1 MVKNGASLDQ
11 RLRHHGWTVAES
23 GCWVWDGSRDN
34 NGYGQLA
41 RGRSNGRNYVPIKA
55 SRAAYMA
62 WVGPV
67 ADHEV
72 VCHRCDNP
80 PCINP
85 AHLFLGDRAANNQD
99 MANKRR
105 SANGERKR
113 LHRLTDDQVEEIRQ
127 RYARGG
133 VLQRELAA
141 EYGVSQQLVGL
152 IADGRRRRH
161 RTHPIP
167 AK

>member
-1 MVKNGASLDQ
+1 M
-11 RLRHHGWTVAES
+11 
-23 GCWVWDGSRDN
+23 
-34 NGYGQLA
+34 
-41 RGRSNGRNYVPIKA
+41 
-55 SRAAYMA
+55 
-62 WVGPV
+62 